1 MMKIPYML
9 VVGDKEVENG
19 TVSVR
24 ARKEGKGG
32 TMGADEFVA
41 QILDEIKNKEN

>member
-1 MMKIPYML
+1 ML

-19 TVSVR
+19 TVSIR

-32 TMGADEFVA
+32 TMSADEFVA
-41 QILDEIKNKEN
+41 QILEEIKNKEN